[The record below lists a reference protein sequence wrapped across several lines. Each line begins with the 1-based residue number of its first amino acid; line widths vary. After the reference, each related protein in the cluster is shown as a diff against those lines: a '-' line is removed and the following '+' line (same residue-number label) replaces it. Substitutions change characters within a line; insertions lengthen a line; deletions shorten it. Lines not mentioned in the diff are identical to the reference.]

1 MTSILKVDNIQKANG
16 STPTAGD
23 LGINITGT
31 VLQTVVHQETGAT
44 RFTADGTNDE
54 LLIASN
60 AADSTSHLSL
70 SITPT
75 STSSKILLTARVF
88 HELNS
93 TANHTTLW
101 SFYRD
106 STKLAAPIAG
116 SRRSGIAQTAMGY
129 FNADADSTADT
140 VSYNYYDSP
149 NTTSAITYIVSFNHT
164 SSNVILNLNRTHS
177 DLDASGHERGVSILI
192 AQEIGG

>member
-1 MTSILKVDNIQKANG
+1 MTSILKVDTLQDASG
-16 STPTAGD
+16 
-23 LGINITGT
+23 TGT
-31 VLQTVVHQETGAT
+31 PYIKGAVLQTVVHQEEGAT
-44 RFTADGTNDE
+44 RFTASGTNDE

-70 SITPT
+70 SITPK
-75 STSSKILLTARVF
+75 SVNSKILLTARVF
-88 HELNS
+88 HEMS
-93 TANHTTLW
+93 VTANHTTLW

-106 STKLAAPIAG
+106 STKLAAPIEG

-129 FNADADSTADT
+129 RDADADSTADT

-164 SSNVILNLNRTHS
+164 TSNVILNLNRTQTDGNS
-177 DLDASGHERGVSILI
+177 SGHERGISILI